1 MLHTLR
7 IYHPSLSGKK
17 MWKILSRNPYDL
29 LCCSTYCIF
38 YIFFLEGFFH
48 VSNIKNE
55 LKVILTFF
63 IHIFFFLN
71 IAIDRTGLKV
81 YIISIITPYNC
92 QNIYPQEVVVEE
104 EENEI
109 PKGGKKFVDFYC

>member
-7 IYHPSLSGKK
+7 IYHPSLSEIEREKK
-17 MWKILSRNPYDL
+17 WKILSRNPYDL
-29 LCCSTYCIF
+29 LCCSTYCISYF
-38 YIFFLEGFFH
+38 YFIFGRTFSCFQYQKR
-48 VSNIKNE
+48 IKSHPY
-55 LKVILTFF
+55 LFYT
-63 IHIFFFLN
+63 FFLN

-109 PKGGKKFVDFYC
+109 RRVEKC

>member
-1 MLHTLR
+1 MSLYILYLLYFFGR
-7 IYHPSLSGKK
+7 IFSCFQYQKRIKSHPYLFYT
-17 MWKILSRNPYDL
+17 IL
-29 LCCSTYCIF
+29 
-38 YIFFLEGFFH
+38 
-48 VSNIKNE
+48 
-55 LKVILTFF
+55 
-63 IHIFFFLN
+63 FLN

-109 PKGGKKFVDFYC
+109 RRVEKMLIFIANET